1 MSRRVYLHIGA
12 PKTGTTYLQDRLSLN
27 AASLA
32 DHGVHF
38 PSRSPLV
45 SPGLFHFRA
54 ALDLLGQDWG
64 GEPGHAIGNWD
75 ALVKRIHRKPG
86 SVIVSHEILAPARA
100 EHVARAMAD
109 LEGTEVH
116 VVYSARDLGRAVP
129 AAWQESIKQGRR
141 WSYRKFLRQIRQGK
155 PWFFRAFDLPTV
167 LATWGAGLP
176 PERIHVV
183 TVPQRTDPTLSPPQA
198 PTSKAG
204 PSRPAAGDPL
214 WLRFCEACGI
224 DPAWAPR
231 DSTRTNQSLGVA
243 ETQLIRQLN
252 RRLDRA
258 TRRESS
264 YDALIR
270 EMLAQDELVGRTSAP
285 VRLPPADY
293 DWAEQVSEHWIDYLQ
308 ESGVHVVGDYGDLRP
323 MRPAEGARWRD
334 PDRVP
339 PRQRLQVSLDA
350 LAAMTREAAA
360 RPDPEQRLT
369 HRMRQRAERL
379 RGQ

>member
-32 DHGVHF
+32 DHGIHY

-64 GEPGHAIGNWD
+64 GEPGHAAGNWD
-75 ALVKRIHRKPG
+75 ALTKRVRRKSG
-86 SVIVSHEILAPARA
+86 TVIVSHEILAPARA
-100 EHVARAMAD
+100 EYVARAMAD
-109 LEGTEVH
+109 LKGSEVH
-116 VVYSARDLGRAVP
+116 IVYSARDLGRAIP

-141 WSYRKFLRQIRQGK
+141 WTFRKFLRKTQRGK

-167 LATWGAGLP
+167 LATWGSGLP
-176 PERIHVV
+176 PERVHVV
-183 TVPQRTDPTLSPPQA
+183 TVPRRPDPTPMDAES
-198 PTSKAG
+198 
-204 PSRPAAGDPL
+204 PAALEPPVGAAPGDPL
-214 WLRFCEACGI
+214 WLRFCEVFGI

-231 DSTRTNQSLGVA
+231 DSDRMNPSLGVA

-252 RRLDRA
+252 RRLDRVS
-258 TRRESS
+258 RREAQ

-270 EMLAQDELVGRTSAP
+270 QMLAQDQLVGRASAP
-285 VRLPPADY
+285 VRLPPPEY
-293 DWAEQVSEHWIDYLQ
+293 EWVEQMSGRWVDYLRQ
-308 ESGVHVVGDYGDLRP
+308 SGVHVVGDLEDLRP
-323 MRPAEGARWRD
+323 VRPAEGTPWHD

-339 PRQRLQVSLDA
+339 SRERLSVSLDA

-360 RPDPEQRLT
+360 RPDPDQRFAR
-369 HRMRQRAERL
+369 RMRQHAARL
-379 RGQ
+379 RSH